1 MDVSRSTMVP
11 FERYSFWG
19 VVMGTTFGGKV
30 TIGVGVAD
38 GLGDGVGEGFA
49 EGDEN
54 NPFIPITKIAV
65 TITTTKAI
73 TPTRIIIFLFLALDW
88 GLFLPHSGLT

>member
-1 MDVSRSTMVP
+1 MVP

-19 VVMGTTFGGKV
+19 VVIGSTFGGKV

-38 GLGDGVGEGFA
+38 GLGDGVGEGLA
-49 EGDEN
+49 EGFEN
-54 NPFIPITKIAV
+54 NPFGPIAKNAV
-65 TITTTKAI
+65 IITATIAI